1 MDKLIDFT
9 NCKQIINKYGGADTK
24 KTIIY
29 NNKYYLLKFP
39 NNNPKQNKKASY
51 SNNIFSEYLGCHI
64 VNSLGIS
71 V

>member
-39 NNNPKQNKKASY
+39 R
-51 SNNIFSEYLGCHI
+51 
-64 VNSLGIS
+64 SLTLT
-71 V
+71 

>member
-39 NNNPKQNKKASY
+39 NNNPR
-51 SNNIFSEYLGCHI
+51 
-64 VNSLGIS
+64 SLTLT
-71 V
+71 